1 MIGGRGGG
9 PAWDH
14 SHKEQQNKCHQGPI
28 ELAEH
33 RLEYRNLQVTEVSV
47 SFIVR
52 RVLFHHLEFPWPTSW
67 KFDVILYSGKIWRAK
82 KLANCS

>member
-1 MIGGRGGG
+1 MISGRGGG
-9 PAWDH
+9 SAWDH

-47 SFIVR
+47 S
-52 RVLFHHLEFPWPTSW
+52 
-67 KFDVILYSGKIWRAK
+67 
-82 KLANCS
+82 